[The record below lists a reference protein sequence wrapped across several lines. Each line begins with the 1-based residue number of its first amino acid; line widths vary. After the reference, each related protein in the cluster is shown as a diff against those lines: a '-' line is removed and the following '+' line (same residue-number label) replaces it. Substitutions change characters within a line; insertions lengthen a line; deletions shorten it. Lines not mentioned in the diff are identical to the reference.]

1 MRRPHVIMNA
11 GMTLDG
17 KIATVARDVKI
28 SGEED
33 LRRVHEIRK
42 RVDAIMVGIG
52 TVLDDDPRLTVH
64 KVESERNPMRVVADS
79 RLRIPLTARILN
91 KDAPTVIFTT
101 KKYDREKAEKIVS
114 LGHKVVV
121 AGEDRVDLKKAMEIL
136 YDMGVRSLLLE
147 GGGNL
152 NFSML
157 KLGLVDEVSVAIAP
171 VLVGGKDAVSLVE
184 GEGFEKIEDGVK
196 LKLKRFYPLG
206 KDFILEYEVVR

>member
-1 MRRPHVIMNA
+1 MKPYVIMNA
-11 GMTLDG
+11 GITLDG

-33 LRRVHEIRK
+33 LKRVHEIRK

-64 KVESERNPMRVVADS
+64 KIKSDRNPLRVVADS
-79 RLRIPLTARILN
+79 RLRVPMEARILN
-91 KDAPTVIFTT
+91 QDARTVIFTSELAPE
-101 KKYDREKAEKIVS
+101 DKAEKIRS
-114 LGHKVVV
+114 LGHEVIV
-121 AGEDRVDLKKAMEIL
+121 AGKERVDLKKAMKIL
-136 YDMGVRSLLLE
+136 YEKGVKSLLLE

-157 KLGLVDEVSVAIAP
+157 RDNLVDEVSVAIAP
-171 VLVGGKDAVSLVE
+171 VLVGGTNAVSLVE
-184 GEGFEKIEDGVK
+184 GEGFEKIEEGVK

-206 KDFILEYEVVR
+206 KDFILEYEVVK